1 MLRDNSHIVGFSST
15 LTHDVYPHRT
25 YIIGCYQSALA
36 SGVLW
41 RQSWGRVC
49 KCGHTCTCFLFS
61 VHRCVCVCAHK
72 LLWFTLLLSQ
82 PVPPGS
88 LPAPLLLMLAY
99 FLMLWVVLTSLCT
112 HPLLV
117 SVSKVSSSHF
127 DHCPAENHLLGRISE
142 FFLRWGPLCSG
153 RVQYLPWNLAQHFG
167 IYSNMFMVLLMLFP
181 SFPFPVF
188 MFLCFV
194 LFLIA
199 HNNAHAI

>member
-1 MLRDNSHIVGFSST
+1 MTSIHTAHTSLDATR
-15 LTHDVYPHRT
+15 
-25 YIIGCYQSALA
+25 
-36 SGVLW
+36 VLW
-41 RQSWGRVC
+41 LLVFSEDRAGEGCVSVGI
-49 KCGHTCTCFLFS
+49 HAHAFFSLCTG
-61 VHRCVCVCAHK
+61 VCVCAHK